1 MNTEDNQTADK
12 FWDDFYSKRDQAW
25 SGNANPQ
32 LVRIASTLEVGTA
45 LDLGCGEGGDTLWLA
60 KHGWTVTATDIS
72 EVALT
77 RAKALVDQ
85 HHIGNRVTVERH
97 DFEHSFPV
105 GKYDL
110 VSAQFLQSPVEF
122 QRQKVLQKASA
133 AVALNG
139 ILLIVEHG
147 SAPSFS
153 EYAEYTFPSAEET
166 FRSLALDSSKWE
178 VIEVASPER
187 EISGPSG
194 ETATIVDNVIALK
207 RIAD

>member
-12 FWDDFYSKRDQAW
+12 FWDDFYNKKGQAW

-32 LVRIASTLEVGTA
+32 LVRIASTLEAGTA

-60 KHGWTVTATDIS
+60 KHGWAVTATDIS

-85 HHIGNRVTVERH
+85 QHVGDKVTVERH
-97 DFEHSFPV
+97 DFEHSFPT

-122 QRQKVLQKASA
+122 QRQKVLQKAA
-133 AVALNG
+133 TAVSLNG
-139 ILLIVEHG
+139 TLLIVEHG

-153 EYAEYTFPSAEET
+153 EYADHTFPSAKET
-166 FRSLALDSSKWE
+166 FRSLELDSAKWE
-178 VIEVASPER
+178 VVEIASPKR
-187 EISGPSG
+187 EISSPSG
-194 ETATIVDNVIALK
+194 QTATIVDNVIALK
-207 RIAD
+207 RIAN